1 MESTSPTL
9 NQEAQR
15 VLEKLSNTTAKR
27 LMSNGLQD
35 WATLGERL
43 GFSSALPEQPVSPPA
58 PQEPA
63 VAELPR
69 EDDPQY
75 AVELT
80 TLDKLL
86 SSRRIKKQD
95 AALRRF
101 EKDRK
106 AWNENLDYALGIYE
120 RAMKKHQAEIATLQ
134 DEYELALSQWKG
146 TFEAF
151 LNTLA
156 QRAA

>member
-9 NQEAQR
+9 NQEAQQ
-15 VLEKLSNTTAKR
+15 VLDKLSNTTAKKF
-27 LMSNGLQD
+27 MNNGLQD

-43 GFSSALPEQPVSPPA
+43 GFSSALPERPVSSPT

-69 EDDPQY
+69 EDDPKY

-86 SSRRIKKQD
+86 ASRRIKKQD

-106 AWNENLDYALGIYE
+106 AWNEDRDYAFGIYE
-120 RAMKKHQAEIATLQ
+120 RAKKQHLEEVEQSETTYEATL
-134 DEYELALSQWKG
+134 DQWKRDFEVYLG
-146 TFEAF
+146 T
-151 LNTLA
+151 LV

>member
-1 MESTSPTL
+1 MEATSPTL
-9 NQEAQR
+9 KQEAQR
-15 VLEKLSNTTAKR
+15 ALDNLSNTTAQA
-27 LMSNGLQD
+27 LMNNGLHD
-35 WATLGERL
+35 WAALGERL
-43 GFSSALPEQPVSPPA
+43 GFSTTLPEKPVAPPA

-63 VAELPR
+63 ATEPPR

-75 AVELT
+75 AVELS

-106 AWNENLDYALGIYE
+106 AWNENRDYALGIYE
-120 RAMKKHQAEIATLQ
+120 RARQQ
-134 DEYELALSQWKG
+134 YDEALKESEAAYEAALEQWKRD
-146 TFEAF
+146 FEAF
-151 LNTLA
+151 LGTLT
-156 QRAA
+156 QRTA

>member
-9 NQEAQR
+9 NQEAQQ
-15 VLEKLSNTTAKR
+15 VLEKLSNTTAKK

-35 WATLGERL
+35 LAVLGDKL
-43 GFSSALPEQPVSPPA
+43 GFSTALPERPVAPLA

-69 EDDPQY
+69 EDDPKY

-106 AWNENLDYALGIYE
+106 AWNEDRDYALGIYE
-120 RAMKKHQAEIATLQ
+120 RAMKQHQEEIATRE

-146 TFEAF
+146 TFEAY
-151 LNTLA
+151 LKTIA
-156 QRAA
+156 HRAA